1 MCGTLPATLALAHIH
16 LSPLYHLSV
25 LDIVQRYQAE
35 SQKLCG
41 PGNEATP
48 GYIIMWSMHPDTAR
62 ETAEIVTM
70 ST

>member
-1 MCGTLPATLALAHIH
+1 M
-16 LSPLYHLSV
+16 

-35 SQKLCG
+35 NQKLCG

-48 GYIIMWSMHPDTAR
+48 GYILMWSMHPDTAR